1 MANEVIIEEYA
12 TYDNNIPI
20 ASVPTTTQIKD
31 IGTLSSA
38 LASTT
43 KYVRIR
49 SKGTGFWYK
58 FGDSTASA
66 AADTAGNSWLPA
78 DGVIEHQVGAGLY
91 VDTAA

>member
-20 ASVPTTTQIKD
+20 ATVPVTTQIKD
-31 IGTLSSA
+31 IAVVSAA
-38 LASTT
+38 LAATT

-58 FGDSTASA
+58 FGDSTVSA
-66 AADTAGNSWLPA
+66 AANTAGNSWLPA
-78 DGVIEHQVGAGLY
+78 DGVIEHQVGAGMY
-91 VDTAA
+91 IDTAA